1 MARCGSRVSGCA
13 RARARF
19 GWLEPGLSSRRDRA
33 LSRGSGA
40 YHREP
45 AFVEP
50 YIYKDAPFL
59 QTKYSCPNPGQ
70 EEMAESDENVVLVVM
85 ATVAVVDVVAET
97 KHSNIGV

>member
-50 YIYKDAPFL
+50 YVYKDDPLL

-70 EEMAESDENVVLVVM
+70 EEMAERNEKKNVKRPALRNPLRRERPRPNHQ
-85 ATVAVVDVVAET
+85 T
-97 KHSNIGV
+97 SR